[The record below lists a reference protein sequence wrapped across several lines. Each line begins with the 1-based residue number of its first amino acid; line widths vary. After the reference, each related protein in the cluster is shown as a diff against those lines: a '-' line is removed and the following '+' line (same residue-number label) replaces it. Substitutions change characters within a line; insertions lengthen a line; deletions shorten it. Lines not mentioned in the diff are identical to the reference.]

1 MSKQTDNESFV
12 LLVQKRLN
20 SLGYTPRLSEDGWAG
35 KKTVDALN
43 SFLPIKE
50 TSKPAPSA
58 PAGKFD
64 DRTEKNLATLDPKA
78 VIIFRPFI
86 KEAKEIAASHGCEY
100 IAISGHRTW
109 AEQDALYAQGRTKP
123 GNIVTNAKGGQ
134 SNHNF
139 GIAMDFGVF
148 KDGKYL
154 DSSSPSIAEKV
165 HKAVGAI
172 AGKYG
177 LEWGG
182 EWTSIKDYPHFEVR
196 TGLSMAQ
203 KRELYSK
210 NNSVL

>member
-1 MSKQTDNESFV
+1 MSKESDNESFARF
-12 LLVQKRLN
+12 VQQRLN
-20 SLGYTPRLSEDGWAG
+20 SLGYLPKLSEDGWAG
-35 KKTVDALN
+35 EKTRRAFDSL
-43 SFLPIKE
+43 LP
-50 TSKPAPSA
+50 SKDPPPPPSA
-58 PAGKFD
+58 SVGKFD
-64 DRTEKNLATLDPKA
+64 DRTEKNLLTLDPKA

-100 IAISGHRTW
+100 IGISGHRTW

-123 GNIVTNAKGGQ
+123 GSIVTNAKGGQ

-154 DSSSPSIAEKV
+154 DSSNPSTADKV
-165 HKAVGAI
+165 HKAVGVI
-172 AGKYG
+172 ASKYG

-196 TGLSMAQ
+196 TGLTTFQ
-203 KRELYSK
+203 KRERYSK
-210 NNSVL
+210 NNSIL